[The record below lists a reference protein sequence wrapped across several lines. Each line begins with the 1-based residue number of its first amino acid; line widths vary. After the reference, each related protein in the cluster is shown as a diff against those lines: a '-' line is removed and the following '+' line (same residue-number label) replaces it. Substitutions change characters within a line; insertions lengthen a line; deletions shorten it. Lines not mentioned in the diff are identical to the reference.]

1 VYYNILNIL
10 GDRMRANPGTVI
22 TLSGASAQGPQD
34 GKALAEAVK
43 KYLVT
48 VFDINGSR
56 ITTQGRTKPAI
67 PSEQPGATKEL
78 TPLRAEDR
86 RVDIESAS
94 AALLMEAGGGMMKP
108 VQIMATQENPLDS
121 HVIFKVGGEGNPAK
135 PWTLDIA
142 GERGAPQHYGP
153 FKRNRE
159 SIPAKTILGNRSEG
173 TFKVTMRTE
182 TKEGSAVT
190 KDTVIHLVSQK
201 EVIEKGFR
209 YSIQFNFDKAE
220 TLSSYDK
227 FLTDMV
233 ASRIADGSTVIIHGH
248 TDITGEE
255 DHNHTLSNGRALQVQ
270 KTLKSALAK
279 AGRKNVKFETFAF
292 GEDPTQSPFEN
303 KLPEERFY
311 NRTVIIDII
320 PLKK

>member
-1 VYYNILNIL
+1 VYYNLLNIL
-10 GDRMRANPGTVI
+10 GDRMRAHPGSSI
-22 TLSGASAQGPQD
+22 TLSGASAQGPQE
-34 GKALAEAVK
+34 GKAMAEAVK

-48 VFDINGSR
+48 AFGISGSR
-56 ITTQGRTKPAI
+56 ITTQGRTKPAV

-108 VQIMATQENPLDS
+108 VQITATQANPLDS
-121 HVIFKVGGEGNPAK
+121 HVIFKVGGEENPAK

-142 GERGAPQHYGP
+142 GEKGAPQHYGP

-159 SIPAKTILGNRSEG
+159 SIAAKTILGNRPEG

-182 TKEGSAVT
+182 TKAGLPVT
-190 KDTVIHLVSQK
+190 KETVIHLVSQK

-209 YSIQFNFDKAE
+209 YSIQFNFDDAE
-220 TLSSYDK
+220 TLSSYDR

-233 ASRIADGSTVIIHGH
+233 SPQITDGSTVIIHGH
-248 TDITGEE
+248 TDITGDEE
-255 DHNHTLSNGRALQVQ
+255 HNHNLSNNRALQVQ

-279 AGRKNVKFETFAF
+279 AGRKNVTFETFAF
-292 GEDPTQSPFEN
+292 GEDLEQSPFDN
-303 KLPEERFY
+303 NLPEERFY

-320 PLKK
+320 PGK